1 MTKTIT
7 IKNALVQTRNHKEI
21 TFQVLEERPFTHNGN
36 QRVHYTLRKLNGR
49 VNFVAV
55 KYEDGEFGMIRRN
68 G

>member
-21 TFQVLEERPFTHNGN
+21 TFQVLEEKPFTHNGN
-36 QRVHYTLRKLNGR
+36 QRVHYKLRKLNGR
-49 VNFVAV
+49 VNFVAC
-55 KYEDGEFGMIRRN
+55 KYEDGEFGMITRC